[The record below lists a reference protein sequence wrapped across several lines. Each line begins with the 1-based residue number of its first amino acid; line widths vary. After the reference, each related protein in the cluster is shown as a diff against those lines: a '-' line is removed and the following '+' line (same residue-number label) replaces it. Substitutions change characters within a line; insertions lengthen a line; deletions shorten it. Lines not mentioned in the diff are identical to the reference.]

1 MLSEILKKINTFK
14 LGDLQYGN
22 IITTHGFAKK
32 KEYMKS
38 WRSKKKLSPKGV
50 FETVSIH
57 WVDLIN
63 FNFKIKKIAQIDLN
77 NSSHKGTAF
86 DSSYIDL
93 KLNND
98 ANINIFNSYNS
109 PYSDKAIFVFSNG
122 IIEKD
127 EKSIKFLDLR
137 KIMTKRVF
145 L

>member
-1 MLSEILKKINTFK
+1 MGN
-14 LGDLQYGN
+14 LQYGN

-32 KEYMKS
+32 RIYKNMEI
-38 WRSKKKLSPKGV
+38 KKKLSPKGV

-63 FNFKIKKIAQIDLN
+63 FNFKIKIAQIDLN

-127 EKSIKFLDLR
+127 EKSIKVFGPA
-137 KIMTKRVF
+137 KNMTKRVF